1 MNVQNT
7 MICIIIVLFIVNS
20 KPTKEKLL
28 DHVVPHVTLR
38 WYDLGVKLLKEEQEL
53 QLDVIE
59 GNYADDKKECCKKMF
74 WYWISTNTDASW
86 QKLIEALRSPAV
98 ELPVVAADIEKM
110 ITGSQHCMIE
120 VNSNS

>member
-1 MNVQNT
+1 MVMYMLNYY
-7 MICIIIVLFIVNS
+7 IVFTVNS

-28 DHVVPHVTLR
+28 DHVVPHVTPY
-38 WYDLGVKLLKEEQEL
+38 WYDLGVKLLKVEQES

-59 GNYADDKKECCKKMF
+59 STYADDKKCCKKMF

-86 QKLIEALRSPAV
+86 QKLVEALRSPAV

-110 ITGSQHCMIE
+110 LTGS
-120 VNSNS
+120 